1 LSAWLAALLAAGAL
15 AGAPEAA
22 EPAAARTA
30 LVHFA
35 DGNTLPL
42 REWTLA
48 YGYVTWQKGQSPALA
63 ATAERASDDL
73 WLGKRALPLAGT
85 DLRIEYGE
93 LRRETLVEGRPQAI
107 LSSAAREVT
116 VTGGDGKAAKV
127 KVEPPSRELLLPGAD
142 KATNVL
148 ARSLDLRGVGITGTR
163 REVCVLSYSTLV
175 DCGSSPADQVV
186 RVEFR

>member
-1 LSAWLAALLAAGAL
+1 MSALWAALLAASAL
-15 AGAPEAA
+15 AAAQQAA
-22 EPAAARTA
+22 EPAPPRTA

-48 YGYVTWQKGQSPALA
+48 YGYVSWHKGQSPALA

-73 WLGKRALPLAGT
+73 WLGKRSLPLLGT
-85 DLRIEYGE
+85 DLEVEYGE
-93 LRRETLVEGRPQAI
+93 LRRETLVDGRPQSI
-107 LSSAAREVT
+107 VSSAAREVT
-116 VTGGDGKAAKV
+116 LTGADGKANKV
-127 KVEPPSRELLLPGAD
+127 KVEPPARELLLPGAD
-142 KATNVL
+142 KTTNVI

-186 RVEFR
+186 RIEFR

>member
-1 LSAWLAALLAAGAL
+1 LIAWALAVAL
-15 AGAPEAA
+15 AGAPAQDAA
-22 EPAAARTA
+22 EPAARTA

-48 YGYVTWQKGQSPALA
+48 YEYVTWQKGQSPAFA
-63 ATAERASDDL
+63 ATAERPSDDL
-73 WLGKRALPLAGT
+73 WLGKRALPLAGA
-85 DLRIEYGE
+85 DVRIEYGE
-93 LRRETLVEGRPQAI
+93 LRRETLVEGRPQSI

-116 VTGGDGKAAKV
+116 VTAAGKAAKV
-127 KVEPPSRELLLPGAD
+127 KVEPPARELLFPGAD
-142 KATNVL
+142 KTTNVI

-163 REVCVLSYSTLV
+163 REVCVLSYATLV

-186 RVEFR
+186 KVEFH